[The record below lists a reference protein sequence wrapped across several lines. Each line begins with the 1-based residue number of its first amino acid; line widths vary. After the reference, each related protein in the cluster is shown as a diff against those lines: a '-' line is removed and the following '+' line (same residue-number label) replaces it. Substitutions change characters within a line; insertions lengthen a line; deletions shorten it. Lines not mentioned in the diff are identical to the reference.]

1 MNDVNNII
9 SKLIPDDIE
18 KLDRNTVLSFLDVTP
33 SATTMDLEV
42 LGIGV
47 TDYGISYNPQVD
59 QEKWIIEKNSRNIHK
74 SNQKQGNVSQTAYK
88 GDPVFEFVAAG
99 RDVLN
104 YKTHIVDVDFWNGNN
119 GSYPAKMTDGLISI
133 TQFMNEDAVVEYDL
147 YYNGDP
153 VEGTVAFDSTTG
165 KPTFTPTVSL

>member
-1 MNDVNNII
+1 MIDYN
-9 SKLIPDDIE
+9 KLIPDNLA
-18 KLDRNTVLSFLDVTP
+18 KLDRNSELTFLDVTP
-33 SATTMDLEV
+33 SALTMDLEV

-74 SNQKQGNVSQTAYK
+74 SNQKQGSVSQTAYK
-88 GDPVFEFVAAG
+88 GDPVFEFVANG
-99 RDVLN
+99 RDKLN
-104 YKTHIVDVDFWNGNN
+104 YATHIVDVDIWNGTTSE
-119 GSYPAKMTDGLISI
+119 GVTSYPATKTDGLIAI

-153 VEGTVAFDSTTG
+153 VEGVVTFDETTG